1 MLCIDRSFTLVN
13 TTCQVTFSKLRVFRL
28 VLELSWG
35 DLRSELSVPLIVPKV
50 NTAFILTST
59 FDLFAVAWNDTA
71 CESINGS
78 LVNDQAVLFGRE
90 VA

>member
-1 MLCIDRSFTLVN
+1 M
-13 TTCQVTFSKLRVFRL
+13 
-28 VLELSWG
+28 
-35 DLRSELSVPLIVPKV
+35 
-50 NTAFILTST
+50 TST
-59 FDLFAVAWNDTA
+59 FDLFAVAWNDIA